1 MRALRFISALTVSV
15 LVLAGCSGQGQPT
28 SPTPAEPSTAEETAS
43 ASSGVSE
50 EDRQKAREIV
60 QKMSADQLVGAT
72 IMGAY
77 DGVDP
82 AVAGQMV
89 KKNSLAG
96 VIVMGYNLPDGA
108 GPEDVKDYTGALRE
122 AAGERAWP
130 VQLSVDQEGGPVARL
145 KSAAY
150 SFPPLMAFGAAGDA
164 ELTQGAMEAQG
175 AQLADLGF
183 TINWAPVAD
192 VTVGQK
198 DPAVNVRAAGGSQ
211 ETVVGAVEPA
221 VKGYLAA
228 GIGSSA
234 KHFPGHGQLTVDS
247 HVDLPESKKTL
258 EEYSDTEWEPFE
270 AAIEAG
276 VPSVLVGHMR
286 VAGAGDKPASLNPEV
301 YEALRDELGFD
312 GVAVTDGLNM
322 GAITKGVPAGQ
333 ETVEALKAGA
343 DLALMP
349 PDLDAAVQAVKK
361 AVDSGD
367 LSEKDMRAKAEH
379 VVAMSLWQERAAGEA
394 GSGDGG
400 GGDGGDGAGDGGG
413 GGADEGAGDGG
424 GGAGDGGQ
432 KPADDVFNEVG
443 RESLTVLAGSCSA
456 EPVQSVSVSG
466 PPSAA
471 EALEKALKEH
481 GIEAGGGTSVKL
493 VDGTESSSG
502 GADVVVGMGGP
513 WKVASAA
520 GNADTVLVT
529 YADTEYAMNAVADYL
544 AGELEASAQ
553 LPITLSGVKPPKCG

>member
-1 MRALRFISALTVSV
+1 
-15 LVLAGCSGQGQPT
+15 
-28 SPTPAEPSTAEETAS
+28 
-43 ASSGVSE
+43 
-50 EDRQKAREIV
+50 
-60 QKMSADQLVGAT
+60 MSADQLVGAT
-72 IMGAY
+72 IMGTY

-108 GPEDVKDYTGALRE
+108 EPEDVKDYTGALRE

-164 ELTQGAMEAQG
+164 ELTQDAMEAQG

-247 HVDLPESKKTL
+247 HVDLPESKKAL

-367 LSEKDMRAKAEH
+367 LSEKDMRAKAER

-394 GSGDGG
+394 GAADGGAGTGDGGDG
-400 GGDGGDGAGDGGG
+400 GGDGGD
-413 GGADEGAGDGG
+413 
-424 GGAGDGGQ
+424 GDGGQ

-466 PPSAA
+466 PPAAA
-471 EALEKALKEH
+471 EALKKALKEH
-481 GIEAGGGTSVKL
+481 GIETGGGTRVKL
-493 VDGTESSSG
+493 VDGTESSSGG

-520 GNADTVLVT
+520 GNAGTVLVT

-553 LPITLSGVKPPKCG
+553 MPITLSGVKPPKCG

>member
-72 IMGAY
+72 IMGTY

-150 SFPPLMAFGAAGDA
+150 SFPPLMAFGAAGEP
-164 ELTQGAMEAQG
+164 ELTQDAMEVQG

-211 ETVVGAVEPA
+211 ETVVGAVEPT

-286 VAGAGDKPASLNPEV
+286 VAGAGDKPASLNPAV
-301 YEALRDELGFD
+301 YEALRDELGFS

-367 LSEKDMRAKAEH
+367 LSEKDVRAKAER
-379 VVAMSLWQERAAGEA
+379 VVAMSLWQERAADEA
-394 GSGDGG
+394 GSGEGAGDGGDG
-400 GGDGGDGAGDGGG
+400 GGDGGDGSGDG
-413 GGADEGAGDGG
+413 
-424 GGAGDGGQ
+424 GDGGQ
-432 KPADDVFNEVG
+432 KQADDVFNEVG

-456 EPVQSVSVSG
+456 EPVQSVSISG
-466 PPSAA
+466 PPAAA
-471 EALEKALKEH
+471 EALEKALKEQ

>member
-43 ASSGVSE
+43 ASSGVGE

-72 IMGAY
+72 IMGTY
-77 DGVDP
+77 EGVDP

-89 KKNSLAG
+89 TKNSLAG

-108 GPEDVKDYTGALRE
+108 GPKDVKDYTGALRE

-164 ELTQGAMEAQG
+164 ELTQDAMEAQG

-367 LSEKDMRAKAEH
+367 LSEEDMRAKAER
-379 VVAMSLWQERAAGEA
+379 VVAMSLWQERAADEA
-394 GSGDGG
+394 GSGEGAGDGGDG
-400 GGDGGDGAGDGGG
+400 GGDGGD
-413 GGADEGAGDGG
+413 AD
-424 GGAGDGGQ
+424 GQ
-432 KPADDVFNEVG
+432 KQADDVFNKVG

-456 EPVQSVSVSG
+456 EPVQSVSISG
-466 PPSAA
+466 PPAAA
-471 EALEKALKEH
+471 EALKKALTEH

-502 GADVVVGMGGP
+502 GADVVIGMGGP

-553 LPITLSGVKPPKCG
+553 MPITLSGVKPPKCG